1 MAFVTRKI
9 TRTSQPQEL
18 VEIDSSFITPIDL
31 WVPHASGMK
40 NLVRSRDAHKIG
52 ANISLEPSQSG
63 FACSGGLPN
72 TRGAYT
78 DTYNDWYAGYS
89 EITLF
94 AVATMRGIS
103 GSVWSHLM
111 RLDSNQT
118 YAAQADLGVKWNGV
132 TFSQD
137 ALLKTTVISGW
148 TSNSFTTIP
157 AGNRSFSL
165 DTLCLHILRWKNGS
179 GSQVS
184 ATSIGLSPI
193 WTSVPY
199 KATGVIGFPNTPMEM
214 HIGGLAHTGGEYG
227 FPGQIYI
234 AGVLPTWIT
243 DEQADK
249 LSVNPWQIFEPIE
262 ETIWIPDGVS
272 VTLPTLVQ
280 PASTTSAGTWTPTGA
295 ATLHEAIDEVT
306 PSDADYI
313 SVAAASNCEMVLAES
328 AFPTGNVSL
337 AYRALS
343 STGNTLT
350 VTLKQGTTTIMT
362 RTHALTGTAT
372 LYTQPLTA
380 GEVAAIVAGPVTC
393 TLTSS

>member
-18 VEIDSSFITPIDL
+18 VGIDSSFITPIDL

-40 NLVRSRDAHKIG
+40 NLVRSRDANKIG

-63 FACSGGLPN
+63 FACSGVLLN

-94 AVATMRGIS
+94 AVATMRALS
-103 GSVWSHLM
+103 SSNWSHLM
-111 RLDSNQT
+111 RLDHNPQYNSQLNL
-118 YAAQADLGVKWNGV
+118 AIKWDGA
-132 TFSQD
+132 TFRQD
-137 ALLKTTVISGW
+137 ALLKTTVNNGW
-148 TSNSFTTIP
+148 TASSFTIIP
-157 AGNRSFSL
+157 AENRSFSL

-184 ATSIGLSPI
+184 ATSIGLNPI

-199 KATGVIGFPNTPMEM
+199 NATGVIGAPDTPMEM
-214 HIGGLAHTGGEYG
+214 HIGGLAYEYSEYG

-249 LSVNPWQIFEPIE
+249 LSSNPWQIFAPIE

-280 PASTTSAGTWTPTGA
+280 PASTTSAGAWTPTGA
-295 ATLHEAIDEVT
+295 ATLHEAINELL
-306 PSDADYI
+306 PSAMEYI
-313 SVAAASNCEMVLAES
+313 SVNSASSCTMLLEES
-328 AFPTGNVSL
+328 ATPTANTTL
-337 AYRALS
+337 AYRAS
-343 STGNTLT
+343 STFGSTLT
-350 VTLKQGTTTIMT
+350 VTLTQGATEIMT
-362 RTHALTGTAT
+362 RTHALTGTDT
-372 LYTQPLTA
+372 LYIHMLTA
-380 GEVAAIVAGPVTC
+380 PELALIGPGQISV
-393 TLTSS
+393 TLTTS